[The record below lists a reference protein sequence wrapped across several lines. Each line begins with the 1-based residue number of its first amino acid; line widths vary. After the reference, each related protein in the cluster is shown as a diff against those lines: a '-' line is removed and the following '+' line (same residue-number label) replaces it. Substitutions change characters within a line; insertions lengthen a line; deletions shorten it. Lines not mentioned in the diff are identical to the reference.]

1 MFFSINFN
9 LSLKI
14 IPFILLI
21 IILVIKN
28 YFENNKIK
36 DEEEEKDWIKPFNIA
51 IFNKS
56 FYIISVIFYFI
67 FLKLNKNKNDTEN
80 KNNDLKNSPN
90 NKIDVNNNIIQPIVK
105 FTHKDQKNKALLLSI
120 FCAIFSIPIDTI
132 KIKYKIKIFYSPTV
146 FGFITILLFNYFLF
160 KKKLKKHRQLSILLF
175 CTLNFSLFIYFCS
188 ISKKIQEEIFNVFF
202 FSFNSIKF
210 CIYQYIMDNLF
221 ISFYFIFFIEG
232 LCFFI
237 PFIIINIIMVFADRN
252 KLSELYNTNMV
263 INNSIHFIVHYL
275 YFLHINFYEAM
286 NCMIMEI
293 FSRGLSTVCFSIRD
307 KKETLSKII
316 DAVGTGLSLI
326 LIFIYEEVIVLNFC
340 EFDKYVQKNLIKRNE
355 EEYNFN
361 DKNISMIEN

>member
-1 MFFSINFN
+1 MFFSINVN

-21 IILVIKN
+21 IIIVIKTF
-28 YFENNKIK
+28 FENNKTK
-36 DEEEEKDWIKPFNIA
+36 DKAPEIGWLKPFNIA

-80 KNNDLKNSPN
+80 KNNDLKNSSN
-90 NKIDVNNNIIQPIVK
+90 NKIDTNNNIIQPIVK
-105 FTHKDQKNKALLLSI
+105 VAYKDQKNKALLLSI
-120 FCAIFSIPIDTI
+120 LCAILSIPIDTI
-132 KIKYKIKIFYSPTV
+132 KIKYKFKIFYSPTV
-146 FGFITILLFNYFLF
+146 FGFITILFFNYFLF
-160 KKKLKKHRQLSILLF
+160 KKKLTKHRQLSILLF
-175 CTLNFSLFIYFCS
+175 CTLNFPIFIYFCC
-188 ISKKIQEEIFNVFF
+188 ISKKIEEEIFNVFF
-202 FSFNSIKF
+202 FSFNCIKF

-237 PFIIINIIMVFADRN
+237 LFIIINIIMLFSDRN
-252 KLSELYNTNMV
+252 KLSELYNSDMV
-263 INNSIHFIVHYL
+263 KDNIIHFIVHYL

-293 FSRGLSTVCFSIRD
+293 FSRGLSTVYFSIRD
-307 KKETLSKII
+307 KEDTFII
-316 DAVGTGLSLI
+316 IIHVVGTCLSLI
-326 LIFIYEEVIVLNFC
+326 LIFIYEEIIILNFC

-355 EEYNFN
+355 EENDFN
-361 DKNISMIEN
+361 YKNVSMINN

>member
-14 IPFILLI
+14 IPFILII
-21 IILVIKN
+21 IILVIKT
-28 YFENNKIK
+28 YFENNITK
-36 DEEEEKDWIKPFNIA
+36 DKDPENGWLKPFNIA

-56 FYIISVIFYFI
+56 FYIISIIFYFI
-67 FLKLNKNKNDTEN
+67 FLELNKNDDTEN

-105 FTHKDQKNKALLLSI
+105 FTHKDQKYKALLLSI

-146 FGFITILLFNYFLF
+146 FGFITILLFNHFLF
-160 KKKLKKHRQLSILLF
+160 KKKLTKHRQLSILLF
-175 CTLNFSLFIYFCS
+175 CTLNFPIFIYFCVVD
-188 ISKKIQEEIFNVFF
+188 KTEEEIFNVFF

-237 PFIIINIIMVFADRN
+237 PFIIINIIFYFTDIKKFSEYYN
-252 KLSELYNTNMV
+252 LKLLL
-263 INNSIHFIVHYL
+263 NNSINFIVHFL
-275 YFLHINFYEAM
+275 YFFHIYFYDSM
-286 NCMIMEI
+286 NCLILEI
-293 FSRGLSTVCFSIRD
+293 FSRGLCSVWFRNT
-307 KKETLSKII
+307 KELIFKII
-316 DAVGTGLSLI
+316 NGISSILSLI
-326 LIFIYEEVIVLNFC
+326 LIFIYEEVIILNFC
-340 EFDKYVQKNLIKRNE
+340 EFDKYVQKNVLKRE
-355 EEYNFN
+355 EEYDINYE
-361 DKNISMIEN
+361 NISKIEN